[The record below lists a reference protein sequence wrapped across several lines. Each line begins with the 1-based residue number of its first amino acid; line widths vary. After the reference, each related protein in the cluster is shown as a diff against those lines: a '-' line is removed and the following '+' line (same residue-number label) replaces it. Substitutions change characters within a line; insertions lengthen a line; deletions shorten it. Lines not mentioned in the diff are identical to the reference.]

1 MLGPPAAAAST
12 DGCCTVGREVEHYQ
26 SRRDG
31 TMEPIS
37 LKLSQYVH
45 TLASRD
51 QGVGGGKI
59 NIETIDAAQRYT
71 MVALLGCA
79 LWNSLEMVP
88 IVLLTFKRYSGL
100 YFWSMVFST
109 LGVILAAIGFIFV
122 IFDIG
127 ADNKFPPGFLAAF
140 GWVPMVAGQSLVL
153 FSRLHLLRLSRTL
166 RTWILREIIFTIIFV
181 QMPTLALTVG
191 TQTVHPDQQSWV
203 WPYQIVE
210 RMQVVVF
217 FLQEVFLSSLYLW
230 RCFRFLVARNGSEA
244 GFSSDRARQDVK
256 KMFIHLLIVNIIVI
270 VLDAT
275 IIGLQYSGLYLFQ
288 TSYKPFAYSVKLKME
303 ASILTQL
310 VDFVKA
316 RHRHGTF
323 TLTPEA
329 QQEWD
334 DTLDRVFGTVDD
346 FKSEDEYHNGNKI
359 KPQTEAMHVDSSA
372 GRGTGSGSGSGTA
385 PTNDPMKDIQHEVVV
400 YPARYTQG
408 NPDAPFVRWW
418 HPEEVKE
425 VYSRRQSQRPPERA

>member
-1 MLGPPAAAAST
+1 M
-12 DGCCTVGREVEHYQ
+12 D
-26 SRRDG
+26 
-31 TMEPIS
+31 PIPF
-37 LKLSQYVH
+37 KLSQDVP
-45 TLASRD
+45 TLAPRD
-51 QGVGGGKI
+51 QGVGSGKI
-59 NIETIDAAQRYT
+59 NIENIDAAQRYT

-109 LGVILAAIGFIFV
+109 LGVILAAIGFIFL

-127 ADNKFPPGFLAAF
+127 VDNKFPPAFMAAF

-166 RTWILREIIFTIIFV
+166 RKWILGLIIFTIVFV

-191 TQTVHPDQQSWV
+191 SQTVHPAQHLWV
-203 WPYQIVE
+203 KPYQIVE
-210 RMQVVVF
+210 RIQVVVF
-217 FLQEVFLSSLYLW
+217 FLQEVFLSCLYLW
-230 RCFRFLVARNGSEA
+230 RCFKFLVARNGSET
-244 GFSSDRARQDVK
+244 GFSSDKARQDVQ

-270 VLDAT
+270 GLDAT
-275 IIGLQYSGLYLFQ
+275 IIGLQYSGLFLFQ
-288 TSYKPFAYSVKLKME
+288 ISYKPFAYSVKLKIE

-334 DTLDRVFGTVDD
+334 DTLDRVFGTVADM
-346 FKSEDEYHNGNKI
+346 KSDDEYHDGIKI
-359 KPQTEAMHVDSSA
+359 RPQAGAKHVGSSQ
-372 GRGTGSGSGSGTA
+372 GTATGSGSGTA
-385 PTNDPMKDIQHEVVV
+385 HTQPPLKEMQQEVVV
-400 YPARYTQG
+400 YPTRYTQG

-425 VYSRRQSQRPPERA
+425 VYSRRQSQRPPERL

>member
-1 MLGPPAAAAST
+1 MNPTLF
-12 DGCCTVGREVEHYQ
+12 
-26 SRRDG
+26 
-31 TMEPIS
+31 
-37 LKLSQYVH
+37 LLSQDVRV
-45 TLASRD
+45 LESRD
-51 QGVGGGKI
+51 QGVGSGAI
-59 NIETIDAAQRYT
+59 NIEAIDPAQRYT

-109 LGVILAAIGFIFV
+109 LGVIFSAIGFIHL

-127 ADNKFPPGFLAAF
+127 VDNKFPPAFMAAF
-140 GWVPMVAGQSLVL
+140 GWVPMVSGQSLVL

-166 RTWILREIIFTIIFV
+166 RKWILAEIIFTIIFL
-181 QMPTLALTVG
+181 QIPTLTLTVG
-191 TQTVHPDQQSWV
+191 SQTNHPDQHAWV
-203 WPYQIVE
+203 RPYQIVE
-210 RMQVVVF
+210 RIQVVVF
-217 FLQEVFLSSLYLW
+217 FIQEVALSALYLW
-230 RCFRFLVARNGSEA
+230 RCFKFLVAHEGNET
-244 GFSSDRARQDVK
+244 GFSSDRGRHDVQ
-256 KMFIHLLIVNIIVI
+256 KMFIHLLVVNIIVI
-270 VLDAT
+270 LLDVT
-275 IIGLQYSGLYLFQ
+275 IIGLQYSGLFLFQ
-288 TSYKPFAYSVKLKME
+288 ISYKPFAYSVKLKIE

-334 DTLDRVFGTVDD
+334 DTLDRVFGTVEDL
-346 FKSEDEYHNGNKI
+346 KSDDEYHEGNKMR
-359 KPQTEAMHVDSSA
+359 PQPAEKQMGSSS
-372 GRGTGSGSGSGTA
+372 GTGTAIGSGSGSGTIHTIA
-385 PTNDPMKDIQHEVVV
+385 RVKEMPQEVVV

-408 NPDAPFVRWW
+408 NPDVTFVRWW

-425 VYSRRQSQRPPERA
+425 VYSRRQSQRPPERL

>member
-1 MLGPPAAAAST
+1 MGST
-12 DGCCTVGREVEHYQ
+12 F
-26 SRRDG
+26 S
-31 TMEPIS
+31 
-37 LKLSQYVH
+37 KLSQDVQN
-45 TLASRD
+45 LAPRD
-51 QGVGGGKI
+51 QGVGSSII
-59 NIETIDAAQRYT
+59 NIESIDAAQRYT
-71 MVALLGCA
+71 MVAMLGCA

-109 LGVILAAIGFIFV
+109 LGVVLSSIGFILL

-127 ADNKFPPGFLAAF
+127 VYDKFQPAFMAAF

-166 RTWILREIIFTIIFV
+166 RKWILVEIIFTIIFL

-191 TQTVHPDQQSWV
+191 SQTSHPDQPAWV
-203 WPYQIVE
+203 RPYQIVE
-210 RMQVVVF
+210 RIQVVVF
-217 FLQEVFLSSLYLW
+217 FAQEVFLSSLYLW
-230 RCFRFLVARNGSEA
+230 RCFKFLVARNGSET
-244 GFSSDRARQDVK
+244 GFSSDRARLDVK

-270 VLDAT
+270 ALDGT
-275 IIGLQYSGLYLFQ
+275 IVGLQYSGLFLFQ
-288 TSYKPFAYSVKLKME
+288 ISYKPFAYSIKLKIE

-334 DTLDRVFGTVDD
+334 DTLDRVFGTVED
-346 FKSEDEYHNGNKI
+346 FMSEHEYRGGGNTTRPPAEEKHEHKSPH
-359 KPQTEAMHVDSSA
+359 S
-372 GRGTGSGSGSGTA
+372 GTGTGAGAGPGTA
-385 PTNDPMKDIQHEVVV
+385 QTSAAAPIKDMQQEVVV

-408 NPDAPFVRWW
+408 DRETTFVRWW
-418 HPEEVKE
+418 HPQEVQE
-425 VYSRRQSQRPPERA
+425 VYNRRQSQRPPERV

>member
-1 MLGPPAAAAST
+1 M
-12 DGCCTVGREVEHYQ
+12 D
-26 SRRDG
+26 
-31 TMEPIS
+31 PIS
-37 LKLSQYVH
+37 FKLSQDVQI
-45 TLASRD
+45 LAPRD
-51 QGVGGGKI
+51 QGVGSSI
-59 NIETIDAAQRYT
+59 IDIETIDAAQRYT

-109 LGVILAAIGFIFV
+109 LGVILSAIGFIFL
-122 IFDIG
+122 IFAIG
-127 ADNKFPPGFLAAF
+127 ATNKFPPAFMAAF

-166 RTWILREIIFTIIFV
+166 RKWILGEIIFTIVFL
-181 QMPTLALTVG
+181 QMPTLVLTVG
-191 TQTVHPDQQSWV
+191 SQTSHPDQQAWV
-203 WPYQIVE
+203 RPYQIME
-210 RMQVVVF
+210 RIQVVVF
-217 FLQEVFLSSLYLW
+217 FIQEVFLSSLYLW
-230 RCFRFLVARNGSEA
+230 RCFKFLVARNGSET
-244 GFSSDRARQDVK
+244 GFSSDRARRDVQ
-256 KMFIHLLIVNIIVI
+256 KMFVHLLVVNIIVI
-270 VLDAT
+270 ALDVT
-275 IIGLQYSGLYLFQ
+275 IIGLQYSGLFLFQ
-288 TSYKPFAYSVKLKME
+288 ISYKPFAYSVKLKIE

-334 DTLDRVFGTVDD
+334 DTLDRVFGTVGDS
-346 FKSEDEYHNGNKI
+346 KSDDEYHDGIKI
-359 KPQTEAMHVDSSA
+359 SAQTGVKHMGSSSGA
-372 GRGTGSGSGSGTA
+372 GTGSGSGTA
-385 PTNDPMKDIQHEVVV
+385 NTNAPLEEIQQEVIV

-408 NPDAPFVRWW
+408 NQDARFVRWW

-425 VYSRRQSQRPPERA
+425 VYSRRQSQRPPERL